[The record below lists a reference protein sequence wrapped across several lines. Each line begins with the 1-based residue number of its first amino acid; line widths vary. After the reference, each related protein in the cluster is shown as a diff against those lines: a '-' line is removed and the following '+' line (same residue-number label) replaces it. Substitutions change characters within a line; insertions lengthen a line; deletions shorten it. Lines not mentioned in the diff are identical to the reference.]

1 MSVRPTAAILVAP
14 GTNRDRDVAL
24 ALNLAGADSVVVS
37 ITDLERDAN
46 VINTAQMIVIAGGFS
61 FADAL
66 GSGHVFAL
74 ELEML
79 LGDRLQQAVGDGRP
93 IIGICNGFQT
103 LVRMGLLSSGAGAM
117 ALDHNEH
124 GLFDCRWVTLQP
136 SSEKCV
142 WTQGLHENLE
152 CPIAHGEGRF
162 TADGEVVARLK
173 SSDRI
178 ALRYV
183 NGNPNGSADD
193 IAGICDES
201 GLVLGLMPHPENHV
215 VPRQHPNFLRGTHQ
229 GLALELFRNGVAH
242 ASA

>member
-24 ALNLAGADSVVVS
+24 ALDLAGADSVVVS
-37 ITDLERDAN
+37 ISDLERDTN
-46 VINTAQMIVIAGGFS
+46 VIDTAQMIVIAGGFS

-79 LGDRLQQAVGDGRP
+79 LGDRLQQAVSKGRP

-103 LVRMGLLSSGAGAM
+103 LVRMGLLSNGAGAM
-117 ALDHNEH
+117 ALDHNER
-124 GLFDCRWVTLQP
+124 GLFDCRWVTLRP
-136 SSEKCV
+136 SSEKCI
-142 WTQGLHENLE
+142 WTRGIHEVLE

-162 TADGEVVARLK
+162 TADAEVVGRLEVN
-173 SSDRI
+173 DRV

-183 NGNPNGSADD
+183 NGNPNGSVGD

-215 VPRQHPNFLRGTHQ
+215 VPRQHPRFLRGTHI
-229 GLALELFRNGVAH
+229 GLALDIFRNGVTH

>member
-14 GTNRDRDVAL
+14 GTNRDRDVVL
-24 ALNLAGADSVVVS
+24 ALDLAGADSVVVS
-37 ITDLERDAN
+37 ITDLERNAN
-46 VINTAQMIVIAGGFS
+46 VIDAAQMIVIAGGFS

-79 LGDRLQQAVGDGRP
+79 LGDRLQQAVSKGRP

-103 LVRMGLLSSGAGAM
+103 LVRMGLLSNGAGPM
-117 ALDHNEH
+117 ALDHNER
-124 GLFDCRWVTLQP
+124 GLFDCRWVTLRP

-142 WTQGLHENLE
+142 WTQGIHENIE

-162 TADGEVVARLK
+162 TADTEVVARLQ
-173 SSDRI
+173 SNDRV

-183 NGNPNGSADD
+183 NGNPNGSTDN

-215 VPRQHPNFLRGTHQ
+215 VPRQHPKFLRGSHQ
-229 GLALELFRNGVAH
+229 GLCLDLFGNGVTH

>member
-1 MSVRPTAAILVAP
+1 MNMRPTAAILVAP

-24 ALNLAGADSVVVS
+24 ALDLAGADSIVVS
-37 ITDLERDAN
+37 ISDLERDAN
-46 VINTAQMIVIAGGFS
+46 VIDTAQMIVIAGGFS

-79 LGDRLQQAVGDGRP
+79 LGDRLQQAVSKSRP

-103 LVRMGLLSSGAGAM
+103 LVRMGLLSDGAGAM
-117 ALDHNEH
+117 ALDHNER
-124 GLFDCRWVTLQP
+124 GLFDCRWVALQP
-136 SSEKCV
+136 ISKKCV
-142 WTQGLHENLE
+142 WTRDIHEVLE

-162 TADGEVVARLK
+162 TANTEVVARLTAN
-173 SSDRI
+173 DRV

-183 NGNPNGSADD
+183 NGNPNGSVDD

-215 VPRQHPNFLRGTHQ
+215 VARQHPKFLRGQHQ
-229 GLALELFRNGVAH
+229 GLCLELFRNGVTH

>member
-24 ALNLAGADSVVVS
+24 ALNLAGADSVIVS

-79 LGDRLQQAVGDGRP
+79 LGDRLQQAVSDGRP

-117 ALDHNEH
+117 ALDHNER

-142 WTQGLHENLE
+142 WTQGIQDNIE

-162 TADGEVVARLK
+162 TADTEVVARLQ
-173 SSDRI
+173 SNDRV

-215 VPRQHPNFLRGTHQ
+215 VSRQHPNFLRGTHQ

>member
-1 MSVRPTAAILVAP
+1 MRLRPTAAILVAP
-14 GTNRDRDVAL
+14 GTNRDPDVAL
-24 ALNLAGADSVVVS
+24 ALELAGADSVVVS

-46 VINTAQMIVIAGGFS
+46 VIDRAQMIVIAGGFS

-66 GSGHVFAL
+66 GSGNVFAL
-74 ELEML
+74 ELQML
-79 LGDRLQQAVGDGRP
+79 LGDRLQRTVSKGRP

-103 LVRMGLLSSGAGAM
+103 LVRLGLLSCGAGEM
-117 ALDHNEH
+117 ALDHNEG

-136 SSEKCV
+136 TSDKCV
-142 WTQGLHENLE
+142 WTRGFHENLE

-162 TADGEVVARLK
+162 TADVGVVARLR
-173 SSDRI
+173 SSDRVT
-178 ALRYV
+178 LRYV
-183 NGNPNGSADD
+183 DGNPNGSVDD

-215 VPRQHPNFLRGTHQ
+215 VSRQHPKFLRQSHQ
-229 GLALELFRNGVAH
+229 GLCLNLFRNGVIH

>member
-24 ALNLAGADSVVVS
+24 ALDLAGADSVVVS
-37 ITDLERDAN
+37 ISDLERDAN
-46 VINTAQMIVIAGGFS
+46 VIDAAQMIVIAGGFS

-79 LGDRLQQAVGDGRP
+79 LGDRLQQDVSQGRP

-103 LVRMGLLSSGAGAM
+103 LVRMGLLSNGAGAM
-117 ALDHNEH
+117 ALDHNER
-124 GLFDCRWVTLQP
+124 GFFDCRWVSLQP
-136 SSEKCV
+136 VSEKCV
-142 WTQGLHENLE
+142 WTRGIHENLE

-162 TADGEVVARLK
+162 TADAEVVARLEVN
-173 SSDRI
+173 DRI
-178 ALRYV
+178 ALRYFK
-183 NGNPNGSADD
+183 GNPNGSVDD

-215 VPRQHPNFLRGTHQ
+215 VPRQHPRFFRGTHN
-229 GLALELFRNGVAH
+229 GLALDIFRNGVTH

>member
-1 MSVRPTAAILVAP
+1 MSVRPTATILVAP

-24 ALNLAGADSVVVS
+24 ALDLAGADSVVVS
-37 ITDLERDAN
+37 ISDLERDAN
-46 VINTAQMIVIAGGFS
+46 VIDAAQMIVIAGGFS

-79 LGDRLQQAVGDGRP
+79 LGDRLQLAVSKSRP

-117 ALDHNEH
+117 ALDHNER
-124 GLFDCRWVTLQP
+124 GLFDCRWVTLHP

-142 WTQGLHENLE
+142 WTQGIQENLE

-162 TADGEVVARLK
+162 TADAEVVARLQ
-173 SSDRI
+173 SCDRI

-183 NGNPNGSADD
+183 NGNPNGSTDD

-215 VPRQHPNFLRGTHQ
+215 IPRQHPQFLRGSHR
-229 GLALELFRNGVAH
+229 GLCLDLFRNGVTH

>member
-24 ALNLAGADSVVVS
+24 ALDLAGADSIVVS
-37 ITDLERDAN
+37 TTDLARDVSALDSSQ
-46 VINTAQMIVIAGGFS
+46 IIVIAGGFS

-79 LGDRLQQAVGDGRP
+79 LGDRLQLAVSKGQP

-117 ALDHNEH
+117 ALDHNER

-142 WTQGLHENLE
+142 WTQGIQENLE

-162 TADGEVVARLK
+162 TADTGVVTRLQ
-173 SSDRI
+173 SCDRI

-183 NGNPNGSADD
+183 NGNPNGSTDD

-215 VPRQHPNFLRGTHQ
+215 IPRQHPQFLRGSHR
-229 GLALELFRNGVAH
+229 GLCLDLFRNGVTY

>member
-1 MSVRPTAAILVAP
+1 MSVRPTAAVLVAP
-14 GTNRDRDVAL
+14 GTNRDRDVVL
-24 ALNLAGADSVVVS
+24 ALDLAGADSIVVS
-37 ITDLERDAN
+37 TTDLARDVSALDSSQ
-46 VINTAQMIVIAGGFS
+46 IIVIAGGFS

-79 LGDRLQQAVGDGRP
+79 LGDRLQQAVSDGRP

-117 ALDHNEH
+117 ALDHNER
-124 GLFDCRWVTLQP
+124 GFFDCRWVTLQP
-136 SSEKCV
+136 LSEKCV
-142 WTQGLHENLE
+142 WTQGIYNNLE

-162 TADGEVVARLK
+162 TADNEVVARLT

-183 NGNPNGSADD
+183 NGNPNGSVDD

-215 VPRQHPNFLRGTHQ
+215 IPRQHPQFLRGAHQ
-229 GLALELFRNGVAH
+229 GLALDLFRNGVTH

>member
-142 WTQGLHENLE
+142 WTQGIQDNIE

>member
-1 MSVRPTAAILVAP
+1 
-14 GTNRDRDVAL
+14 
-24 ALNLAGADSVVVS
+24 
-37 ITDLERDAN
+37 
-46 VINTAQMIVIAGGFS
+46 
-61 FADAL
+61 
-66 GSGHVFAL
+66 
-74 ELEML
+74 
-79 LGDRLQQAVGDGRP
+79 
-93 IIGICNGFQT
+93 
-103 LVRMGLLSSGAGAM
+103 MGLLSSGAGAM
-117 ALDHNEH
+117 ALDHNER

-142 WTQGLHENLE
+142 WTQGIQDNIV

-162 TADGEVVARLK
+162 TANTEVVARLQ
-173 SSDRI
+173 SNDRV

>member
-14 GTNRDRDVAL
+14 GTNRDRDVVL
-24 ALNLAGADSVVVS
+24 ALDLVGADSVVVS
-37 ITDLERDAN
+37 ISDLERDAN
-46 VINTAQMIVIAGGFS
+46 VIDAAQMIVIAGGFS

-79 LGDRLQQAVGDGRP
+79 LGDRLQQAVNKGRP

-103 LVRMGLLSSGAGAM
+103 LVRMGLLCNGAGPM
-117 ALDHNEH
+117 ALDHNES

-142 WTQGLHENLE
+142 WTKGIHENLE

-162 TADGEVVARLK
+162 TADAAVVARLQ

-183 NGNPNGSADD
+183 NGNPNGSIDD

-215 VPRQHPNFLRGTHQ
+215 VTRQHPQFLRRSHR
-229 GLALELFRNGVAH
+229 GLCLDLFRNGVTH

>member
-142 WTQGLHENLE
+142 WTQGIQDNIE

-162 TADGEVVARLK
+162 TADTEVVARLQ
-173 SSDRI
+173 SNDRV

>member
-24 ALNLAGADSVVVS
+24 ALDLAGADSIVVS
-37 ITDLERDAN
+37 TTDLARDVSALDSSQ
-46 VINTAQMIVIAGGFS
+46 IIVIAGGFS

-79 LGDRLQQAVGDGRP
+79 LGDHLQQAVSKGRP

-103 LVRMGLLSSGAGAM
+103 LVRMGLLSNGAGPM
-117 ALDHNEH
+117 ALDHNES
-124 GLFDCRWVTLQP
+124 GLFDCRWVTLRP

-142 WTQGLHENLE
+142 WTKGIHENLE

-162 TADGEVVARLK
+162 TADNAVVAKLQ
-173 SSDRI
+173 SSDRV

-183 NGNPNGSADD
+183 NGNPNGSVDD

-215 VPRQHPNFLRGTHQ
+215 IPRQHPKFLRGSHR
-229 GLALELFRNGVAH
+229 GLCLDLFRNGVTH

>member
-142 WTQGLHENLE
+142 WTQGIQDNIE

-201 GLVLGLMPHPENHV
+201 GLVLGLMPHPANHV

>member
-24 ALNLAGADSVVVS
+24 ALDLAGADSVVVS

-46 VINTAQMIVIAGGFS
+46 VIATAQMIVIAGGFS

-79 LGDRLQQAVGDGRP
+79 LGDRLQQAVSDGRP

-117 ALDHNEH
+117 ALDHNER

-142 WTQGLHENLE
+142 WTQGIHENIE

-162 TADGEVVARLK
+162 TADTEVVARLQ
-173 SSDRI
+173 SNDRV

-183 NGNPNGSADD
+183 NGNPNGSTDD

-215 VPRQHPNFLRGTHQ
+215 VPRQHPKFLRRSHR
-229 GLALELFRNGVAH
+229 GLCLDLFRNGVTH

>member
-142 WTQGLHENLE
+142 WTQGIQDNIE

-229 GLALELFRNGVAH
+229 GLALELFCNGVAH

>member
-1 MSVRPTAAILVAP
+1 MSMRPTAAILVAP

-142 WTQGLHENLE
+142 WTQGIQDNIE

>member
-142 WTQGLHENLE
+142 WTQGIQDNIE

-215 VPRQHPNFLRGTHQ
+215 VPRQHPNFLRSTHQ

>member
-79 LGDRLQQAVGDGRP
+79 LGDRLQQAVSKGQP

-117 ALDHNEH
+117 ALDHNER
-124 GLFDCRWVTLQP
+124 GLFDCRWVTLRP

-162 TADGEVVARLK
+162 TADTEVVARLQ
-173 SSDRI
+173 SNDRV

-183 NGNPNGSADD
+183 NGKPNGSADD

-215 VPRQHPNFLRGTHQ
+215 VPRQHPNFLRSTHQ

>member
-14 GTNRDRDVAL
+14 GTNRDGDVAL
-24 ALNLAGADSVVVS
+24 ALDLAGADSVVVS

-46 VINTAQMIVIAGGFS
+46 VVDMAQIIVIAGGFS

-79 LGDRLQQAVGDGRP
+79 LGDRLQQAVSKGRP

-103 LVRMGLLSSGAGAM
+103 LVRMGLLSDGAGAM
-117 ALDHNEH
+117 ALDHNER

-136 SSEKCV
+136 ASEKCV
-142 WTQGLHENLE
+142 WTKGIHKVLE

-162 TADGEVVARLK
+162 TADTEVVTRLAVN
-173 SSDRI
+173 DRI

-183 NGNPNGSADD
+183 SGNPNGSVGD

-215 VPRQHPNFLRGTHQ
+215 VSRQHPKFLRGKHQ
-229 GLALELFRNGVAH
+229 GLCLELFRNGVTH

>member
-1 MSVRPTAAILVAP
+1 MSMRPTAAILVAP

-24 ALNLAGADSVVVS
+24 ALNLAGADSVIVS
-37 ITDLERDAN
+37 TTDLARD
-46 VINTAQMIVIAGGFS
+46 VTAIDSSQIIVIAGGFS

-142 WTQGLHENLE
+142 WTQGIQDNIE